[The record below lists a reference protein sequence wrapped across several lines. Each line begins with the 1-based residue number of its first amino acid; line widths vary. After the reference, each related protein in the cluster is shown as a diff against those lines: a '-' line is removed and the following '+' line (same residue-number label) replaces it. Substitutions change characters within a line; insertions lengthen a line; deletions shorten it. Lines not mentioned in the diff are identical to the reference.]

1 LSTIDVSTVEK
12 IWNRCLDRAALGL
25 SSASLAVLFGSEEL
39 GSGGHELS
47 VGGLGLLARLQSASG
62 GSLLASLSLK
72 SHWRNKSLDLW
83 RLGARLGVLLVGL
96 QLSSDDKVSHIVL
109 LVQVE
114 ELSDLVGSLWS
125 ESSVDNGVGQAGD
138 VVLALSHDNGGE
150 HAQVVVDDAT
160 SNRLSLSLT
169 SSAASVAGGAL
180 LEEESNSMTAEDT
193 LFHAETLLVLTTG
206 DPEHVALVLVSEWVS
221 GNLVGDSL
229 LVEVLD
235 LVLIIDFEGFLLAGG
250 RVGDVNFHY

>member
-1 LSTIDVSTVEK
+1 
-12 IWNRCLDRAALGL
+12 
-25 SSASLAVLFGSEEL
+25 
-39 GSGGHELS
+39 
-47 VGGLGLLARLQSASG
+47 
-62 GSLLASLSLK
+62 
-72 SHWRNKSLDLW
+72 
-83 RLGARLGVLLVGL
+83 VLLVGL

-114 ELSDLVGSLWS
+114 KLSDLVGSLGS

-138 VVLALSHDNGGE
+138 VVLALSHDNSGE

-169 SSAASVAGGAL
+169 RSAAGVAGGTVF
-180 LEEESNSMTAEDT
+180 EEKSNSMSAEDT
-193 LFHAETLLVLTTG
+193 LLHAETLLVLTTG

-235 LVLIIDFEGFLLAGG
+235 LVLIIDFEGLLLAGG